1 MFGCRFIFQIVFT
14 QHRHN
19 RISVLWSA
27 TLRLLHLPGWDN
39 YSIEVTGFLVYWML
53 SGCCYWHCHLLAR
66 VCTALIIIQLSIPSF
81 LLKIQLKSLLPCHLC
96 HILSL
101 SLVSV
106 YCLVTSCFIL
116 KPCSFMCQPAC
127 PSLVCF
133 PPCLISLSRPNCVH
147 PFPTLCISHLHLH
160 LSYVSLSL
168 FCLQSFGCYF
178 VHVESFFSSFECFF
192 VHDFLFLLLSDFCL
206 NLFLKSVLY
215 FCLLR
220 MFLFGHCE

>member
-1 MFGCRFIFQIVFT
+1 
-14 QHRHN
+14 
-19 RISVLWSA
+19 
-27 TLRLLHLPGWDN
+27 
-39 YSIEVTGFLVYWML
+39 ML

-66 VCTALIIIQLSIPSF
+66 VCTALIIIQLSIQSF
-81 LLKIQLKSLLPCHLC
+81 LLQIQLKSLLPCHLC

-133 PPCLISLSRPNCVH
+133 PPCLISLSRPSCVH

-160 LSYVSLSL
+160 LSYVSLSSEFWLLLCTCWVIFFIFVFFCSWLSILVVEWFL
-168 FCLQSFGCYF
+168 FEL
-178 VHVESFFSSFECFF
+178 FFKECF
-192 VHDFLFLLLSDFCL
+192 VLLSFKNVFVWTL
-206 NLFLKSVLY
+206 WINSL
-215 FCLLR
+215 
-220 MFLFGHCE
+220 